1 MFLFWPSLIL
11 AVYVVCSGVLPLKIH
26 WFWKLLSAAVI
37 FLISM
42 KYMAYTMNGGTF
54 FEPAV
59 KGAWM
64 LTWEALYGALILAAF
79 LLLLKDIC
87 SLGLWLLGTFGVKTG
102 FSFNRLVFIVPFFI
116 VSVAGGFWGMY
127 EGIKVPEVKTETI
140 VFKNLP
146 AQWKGTTIALLS
158 DLHVGPVQRKEWLSE
173 IVKRTNDLNPD
184 IVMVTGD
191 FIDGRV
197 QNSFLNLNL

>member
-79 LLLLKDIC
+79 LLLLK
-87 SLGLWLLGTFGVKTG
+87 TFV
-102 FSFNRLVFIVPFFI
+102 
-116 VSVAGGFWGMY
+116 
-127 EGIKVPEVKTETI
+127 
-140 VFKNLP
+140 
-146 AQWKGTTIALLS
+146 LS
-158 DLHVGPVQRKEWLSE
+158 DFGCSALSA
-173 IVKRTNDLNPD
+173 
-184 IVMVTGD
+184 
-191 FIDGRV
+191 
-197 QNSFLNLNL
+197 